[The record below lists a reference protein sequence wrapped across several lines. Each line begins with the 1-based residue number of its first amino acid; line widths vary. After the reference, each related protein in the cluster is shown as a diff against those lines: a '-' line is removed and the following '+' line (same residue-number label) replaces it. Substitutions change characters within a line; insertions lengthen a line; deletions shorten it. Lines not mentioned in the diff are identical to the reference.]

1 MKIFRIAIICSVA
14 IFSLQCTAQDKEKA
28 AATNT
33 NAKLT
38 KQTIQKVE
46 LEELT
51 RGTNR
56 VLVFTPESKSVTLNG
71 TEGTRNFSA
80 AEWENVVKAVG
91 AIDLAKIDT
100 YEGPTTA
107 RFYDG
112 ALAATIRIHKDG
124 KVYTSQ
130 SFDSGQPP
138 KELAALYKLLAPAFT
153 GR

>member
-1 MKIFRIAIICSVA
+1 MKIFRIAMICTVA
-14 IFSLQCTAQDKEKA
+14 ILSLQCTAQEKEKS

-33 NAKLT
+33 TTKLT
-38 KQTIQKVE
+38 KQTVQKVE

-51 RGTNR
+51 RGTNK
-56 VLVFTPESKSVTLNG
+56 VLVFTSDSKNVTHNG
-71 TEGTRNFSA
+71 TETKRNFSGT
-80 AEWENVVKAVG
+80 EWDQVVKAIN
-91 AIDLAKIDT
+91 AIDLEKIDT

-138 KELAALYKLLAPAFT
+138 KELAALYKLLAPAFD